1 MEFSKTYK
9 LGNTNIEISTGKLAK
24 QAQGSVLLKMG
35 GTAVLA
41 AVTMEK
47 KNADADFFPLSVEY
61 IEKMYAR
68 GAISGSRFQK
78 REGLPSEA
86 AIIKARQVDHSI
98 RSLFPK
104 SFKRATSLV
113 LTVMSYD
120 QENDPEVLAVLG
132 ASLAMTLTGA
142 PFMGPCSGAI
152 ACLTQEGTVALNP
165 LVEVRETFRSEFL
178 ITGVDDRPLSIEG
191 WAKELTD
198 EEMDKVLDEAMEL
211 VKETNAAQNDFVAEY
226 KKAGGEIAVIAT
238 EEGFSDLPAPE
249 ELISKIKDTKYDAI
263 KDSLFQPEKADRNVY
278 IAKIKDE
285 LVAEH
290 ITPEGNITEMD
301 ISNSI
306 EYIARRI
313 IRDSII
319 NEDKRR
325 LGRSLT
331 QIRPLS
337 AEIDVLPTVHGSAIF
352 NRGLTQSLSITTL
365 GPIGNAQM
373 LDAMEGESTK
383 RFMHHYNMPPYA
395 SGEAGRFPYH
405 PGRRE
410 VGHGA
415 IGENALK
422 NMLPSEEEFPY
433 TIRVVSEIMSSNG
446 STSMAATCASSL
458 SLMLAG
464 VPLKKAVAGIGV
476 GLITED
482 KNEDNYKLI
491 LDIEGI
497 EDFYGDMDFKVTGTD
512 AGITAIQYENKLRGV
527 PVKVLKEAFRLAN
540 TGRQEVL
547 AVMNAAIAQPRPS
560 LPTNA
565 PIVEKL
571 TIDKERIGE
580 LIGPGGKNIKD
591 LVAKASALGKN
602 PVDININDEGV
613 VTISASNGEQLQF
626 VKDTIASNFTE
637 AEIGTEYEGKV
648 DKVMPYGVFVD
659 VSGSITGLLHV
670 SEIWPER
677 TNADLE
683 KIFQEGQVVKV
694 KVIGKDNGK
703 TSFSMKGIEQE
714 AALQEK
720 LSHPENFPAPEYKRE
735 ERRDDRGGYNNNR
748 DRGNDRGGSR
758 FGSRP
763 SRFK

>member
-9 LGNTNIEISTGKLAK
+9 LGNTNIEVSTGKIAN

-35 GTAVLA
+35 GTALLA
-41 AVTMEK
+41 AVTMDK
-47 KNADADFFPLSVEY
+47 KNAEADFFPLSVEY

-78 REGLPSEA
+78 REGLPSEE

-104 SFKRATSLV
+104 SFKRSTSLV
-113 LTVMSYD
+113 LTVMAYD

-132 ASLAMTLTGA
+132 ASLALSLTGA
-142 PFMGPCSGAI
+142 PFMGPCSGVV
-152 ACLTQEGTVALNP
+152 ACFTQDGKVVLNP
-165 LVEVRETFRSEFL
+165 LVEEREEHRAEFL
-178 ITGVDDRPLSIEG
+178 ITGVDDRALSIEG
-191 WAKELTD
+191 WAKELT
-198 EEMDKVLDEAMEL
+198 EEDMDKVLDESMTL
-211 VKETNAAQNDFVAEY
+211 IKEMNAAQVDFINEY
-226 KKAGGEIAVIAT
+226 KAAGGEVKVIETT
-238 EEGFSDLPAPE
+238 EAFSDLPAPE
-249 ELISKIKDTKYDAI
+249 ELINKIKESKYDAI
-263 KDSLFQPEKADRNVY
+263 KESLFQPEKADRNVF
-278 IAKIKDE
+278 IAKIIEE

-290 ITPEGNITEMD
+290 ITPEGTITEMD

-313 IRDSII
+313 IRDSILK
-319 NEDKRR
+319 EDKRR
-325 LGRSLT
+325 LGRNLT
-331 QIRPLS
+331 QIRPIS
-337 AEIDVLPTVHGSAIF
+337 AAIDILPTVHGSAIF
-352 NRGLTQSLSITTL
+352 NRGLTQSLSIATL

-373 LDAMEGESTK
+373 VDAMEGESTK

-422 NMLPSEEEFPY
+422 NMIPSEEEFPY

-446 STSMAATCASSL
+446 STSMAATCASSMA
-458 SLMLAG
+458 LMVAG

-482 KNEDNYKLI
+482 KNDDVYKLL

-512 AGITAIQYENKLRGV
+512 SGITAIQYENKLRGV
-527 PVKVLKEAFRLAN
+527 KLSVLKEAFRLAKD
-540 TGRQEVL
+540 GRLQVL
-547 AVMNAAIAQPRPS
+547 EVMNQAIAEPRTS
-560 LPTNA
+560 LPENA
-565 PIVEKL
+565 PIVEKM

-580 LIGPGGKNIKD
+580 LIGPGGKNIKE
-591 LVAKASALGKN
+591 LVAKASELGKN
-602 PVDININDEGV
+602 PVDINIDDNGI
-613 VTISASNGEQLQF
+613 VTISASNGEQLNF
-626 VKDTIASNFTE
+626 VKNTITSNFAE

-648 DKVMPYGVFVD
+648 DKIMPYGVFVD
-659 VSGSITGLLHV
+659 VSNSISGLLHV
-670 SEIWPER
+670 SEMWDQR

-683 KIFQEGQVVKV
+683 KIFSEGQTVKV

-703 TSFSMKGIEQE
+703 TSFSIKGVEQAPE
-714 AALQEK
+714 LQEK
-720 LSHPENFPAPEYKRE
+720 LAHPENFPAPEYKRE
-735 ERRDDRGGYNNNR
+735 ERRDDRGGYNR
-748 DRGNDRGGSR
+748 RDDRGERR
-758 FGSRP
+758 FGNRP
-763 SRFK
+763 SRFR